1 MSAAVHKRRPS
12 LLQSSSFLIPPIRR
26 QNSKGANFSSPEITD
41 REDLIKTLR
50 AISSEIAK
58 AVLLDVQE
66 SIDQLSRSLND
77 KIDTVLAE
85 LGSERATT
93 ASPASSSNRRVSAA
107 DRKHSR
113 ILFDQPG
120 STNDLSGSDL
130 DVASPTNQARIVF
143 GRRNRNIPITEK
155 TASIPHL
162 PGAPQTETSP
172 LPSRRVARGASREH
186 PPRASGSHR
195 TSSSSSRS
203 SSPSER
209 ARRQE
214 GRRARASITNF
225 NAEEPRRRGS
235 LDRTQSGGNRGWRNS
250 HDAIEQNDEEVPSSR
265 DRSGRASDSSL
276 AAKTIPEYRE
286 CELNPAMMLFL
297 MMGAGVTPVVC
308 SGATPGEAKSAEVG
322 ETNAGSESP
331 VAELTHGHLKE
342 LLERYQR
349 DGGVVVH
356 LEGRYTAAEVEEKSV
371 ARARASTAGA
381 NKTSERTSVTKRTG
395 RRAAV
400 NLLALSSKLNL
411 QGLITEEGSER
422 MMTVTEQLTMIA
434 TSTATAVRN
443 FFKEPVSP
451 SSSGRIVW
459 DMILAAALVYV
470 IIGIPF
476 EAAFVANEGSYPSS
490 QLVLDAILLIDV
502 LLQFQ
507 TQFSENGAL
516 ISSRKRI
523 ARRYLKSWLWPELLT
538 SIPWGLFISKYS
550 RELSAIKLGRTLSL
564 ARLGNMTMTI
574 MAKVEYRVQSEIWWI
589 ILGVLKL
596 VSALLVMCHWGACL
610 WWLVGKLSI
619 EDHDISWITAMDM
632 VDATRAQQY
641 VAAMY
646 FMTTTLTTVGYGDV
660 TPETHVERL
669 FCIFAEIV
677 AGNGKSRVCKIAKC
691 DVSLCE
697 VFALFSGLLCAL
709 MLTYDESGSQYR
721 AKLKDAMRYMN
732 KHKLESSLRIRVRH
746 FLHQLFENQTNL
758 ESRRALVEFLRT
770 SESLQRD
777 VYVGLMGKMLKRYSW
792 FKGLSHEILGK
803 VCSVC
808 EDLYYAPTDVMIYA
822 SEDADGMYFVVRGS
836 IELGWEPDNSAV
848 TQSGGP
854 LDFLH
859 DARGGTSTEVSSEAG
874 DGRFIRRPV
883 TFRKLAS
890 SAHLTSI
897 SNLLGA
903 ASRMY
908 GDFFTGGSGPG
919 EASFGPIPLGS
930 NPLKEIEGGKGKT
943 KMGAG
948 SYCGQMSLF
957 APYVWPRTAVCSC
970 FCEVYHIGSA
980 KFKEKMYESED
991 SKTIYNEK
999 ALCVAAREGNLR
1011 IVEDLLHNEKVDAD
1025 CVDEDGLR
1033 PLFHAISRK
1042 HARIVTALLVA
1053 GADADSP
1060 FHLAQDDPLSDG
1072 LAAVD
1077 GQQSVPQHAKRKQV
1091 IEPWNFRN
1099 ALCPLHM
1106 AMFTCSLPVVRAV
1119 CDHTDFSALPEREV
1133 SRIMAY
1139 AAMAG
1144 YTAVVESALENLA
1157 PDGPGSA
1164 EARETIVNKL
1174 DDTAGYSLVHY
1185 ASESGQEKLLYSL
1198 LLKRADPGKAAADG
1212 SMPIHLCARKGYD
1225 VCLTQLLEHGA
1236 DPIATNT
1243 LGQTAL
1249 DIALANNK
1257 FDIVNL
1263 LKALNIHELAKS
1275 GELEAIQNAA
1285 SQGCNLDRTHPKTGF
1300 APLYYAAER
1309 GNIEI
1314 MKLLLENGADPNR
1327 SEPTTF
1333 TALYAAINKGQNEA
1347 VKLLLEWQADPNQV
1361 VGNVDPAKRSFGTS
1375 PLAAAIKKG
1384 SSELVDLLLDTGDV
1398 ALTAEEF
1405 KTAFEKKSKPSIKR
1419 LMKALSPDF
1428 PARYQAIW
1436 ELRSSNGESLI
1447 QHFARKGDVKI
1458 LEMAN
1463 EFNAN
1468 FGERFASVLGGA
1480 PLDIQVEEA
1489 EAGAGSALSIAALA
1503 GKDKA
1508 VTWLIEKAKVPVRWE
1523 SLAKILIQLCR
1534 VKIKIV
1540 PVVQILIPIYER
1552 LAPDFD
1558 EANASD
1564 DEELVTITDLF
1575 AEAVKAP
1582 NYQLVKYLL
1591 DDHKRGINL
1600 KRLLESYGPTIMF
1613 RSDSVTS
1620 LSNSLGA
1627 IEGVALEGGLV
1638 VEAVK
1643 TKDAKVVKLLVEFLN
1658 GGMIK
1663 LNEEDQD
1670 TWNLTQAIGL
1680 AQEQGATETSEWLA
1694 SHLPRPKEDKS
1705 GTSFFTN
1712 ESNKKSTK
1720 RSSLISQFKSTG
1732 KEFATSSARG
1742 SALFSNNHSSTAQWS
1757 ERLLMKLGIALLCLL
1772 WGMQAEAGGRTLD
1785 ADFPQFVGYLRDRC
1799 GMEKVADPDID
1810 TAILD
1815 RLSMEADTTGRDD
1828 RPWLLW
1834 YTTDGKITP
1843 PGRSSSPVANAT
1855 FFPYWE
1861 RLGWGMLYGGF
1872 DTPQES
1878 QERHHKILWI
1888 TDCGDVVFSQLAL
1901 WTLLLVHPVNIHRH
1915 PVLRLHWRRGVSTAL
1930 LLPEKVSFS
1939 VCTVNGLIPLRLGGM
1954 LSDSASMSSS
1964 YPWSSGDRSWWRPEA
1979 LYFLEQ
1985 TLARLHSSQL
1995 ETTALMAATA
2005 LTTRLSLGGFIDPT
2019 SGICFMGYLIDL
2031 GFGRDGTVRCR
2042 NALECLLTEL
2052 HAAVTD
2058 GRIPDCSLLANGNSR
2073 SPLIESIL
2081 TRFSGFTHPDH
2092 HLYSCRR
2099 EGKRIELLFDYI
2111 TSTERYPREVRRQQM
2126 YAMGYLEGLATAEY
2140 LWLFYH
2146 LNTERIVGPPG
2157 ERTPGGTWMKD
2168 SYFAPILTNFM
2179 EGNHNHQECRLEPDY
2194 LQLAL
2199 GYYCQLL
2206 GLLDGY
2212 NRAVGTNSRAKY
2224 TPSTSKSILT
2234 FLDILAI
2241 NADGQLPELQQ
2252 IGLDHQSLG
2261 EIRPH
2266 KHDEREV
2273 LNSLEKA
2280 SVPQRCSA
2288 LVKLVRNSAGLVT
2301 DVISAHTTWES
2312 FPEMVRVM
2320 KEISAPMVK
2329 QDRTDA
2335 TLQFSSYPGCIS
2347 STDDWVIRPSM
2358 WLVSF
2363 ETTTNIIQPGQFGTP
2378 EFTPDFIRI
2387 MIVVSLSHDTESW
2400 KNIMETCD
2408 LPSGTYNSQ
2417 WLVVDYQKVKQA
2429 ADDKSAN
2436 LLDGSVMVLESAPGA
2451 EENEYGVFESRDMSK
2466 HVSENGHFAGF
2477 NEAMFPTIRRHLGSD
2492 SAPYPQDGRYAVFQ
2506 QLAPMVHDIA
2516 TMYSVMQFNE
2526 PGNRGSIAPLNAD
2539 DGGADLKITNLAT
2552 MKEKGGSWAYSGPP
2566 RVHGYTADGR
2576 ARRNEYVEK
2585 KMSDFFESP
2594 KARLSWEFPL
2604 VLFVAQDQR
2613 MCMSKRCQPDF
2624 MTDPRDLKTIV
2635 NNSPSSSISMDAADC
2650 AYLCVERE

>member
-12 LLQSSSFLIPPIRR
+12 LLQSSSLLIPPIRR

-66 SIDQLSRSLND
+66 SIDQLSRSLDD
-77 KIDTVLAE
+77 KLDTVLAE

-93 ASPASSSNRRVSAA
+93 ASPASSSDRRVSAAA

-113 ILFDQPG
+113 ILSDRPG
-120 STNDLSGSDL
+120 STNDLSGSDI

-143 GRRNRNIPITEK
+143 GRRNRNIPQQ
-155 TASIPHL
+155 S
-162 PGAPQTETSP
+162 
-172 LPSRRVARGASREH
+172 
-186 PPRASGSHR
+186 
-195 TSSSSSRS
+195 
-203 SSPSER
+203 

-225 NAEEPRRRGS
+225 NAEAEPRRRGS
-235 LDRTQSGGNRGWRNS
+235 LDRTQSGGNRGRRNS
-250 HDAIEQNDEEVPSSR
+250 HDAIEQNEEE
-265 DRSGRASDSSL
+265 
-276 AAKTIPEYRE
+276 AATR
-286 CELNPAMMLFL
+286 
-297 MMGAGVTPVVC
+297 V
-308 SGATPGEAKSAEVG
+308 EAQSAEVA
-322 ETNAGSESP
+322 ENNAGTESP

-342 LLERYQR
+342 LLERY
-349 DGGVVVH
+349 
-356 LEGRYTAAEVEEKSV
+356 TAAEIEEKSV

-434 TSTATAVRN
+434 TSTATAVRD

-502 LLQFQ
+502 LLQFH

-677 AGNGKSRVCKIAKC
+677 AGN
-691 DVSLCE
+691 

-792 FKGLSHEILGK
+792 FRGLSHEILGK

-854 LDFLH
+854 LYFLH
-859 DARGGTSTEVSSEAG
+859 DGRGGTSTEVSSEAG

-883 TFRKLAS
+883 TFSKLAS

-897 SNLLGA
+897 SNLLRA

-919 EASFGPIPLGS
+919 EASFGPIRLGS
-930 NPLKEIEGGKGKT
+930 NQLKEIEGGKGKA

-1025 CVDEDGLR
+1025 CADEDGLR
-1033 PLFHAISRK
+1033 PLFHAISGRK
-1042 HARIVTALLVA
+1042 HAGIVTALLVA

-1060 FHLAQDDPLSDG
+1060 FHLAQDDPLSEG

-1077 GQQSVPQHAKRKQV
+1077 GQQSVPQHAKRGQG
-1091 IEPWNFRN
+1091 IEPWNLRN
-1099 ALCPLHM
+1099 ALCPLRM
-1106 AMFTCSLPVVRAV
+1106 AMLTCSLPVVRAV

-1164 EARETIVNKL
+1164 EARETIVNNL

-1185 ASESGQEKLLYSL
+1185 ASENGQEKLLYSL

-1249 DIALANNK
+1249 DIALANSK

-1263 LKALNIHELAKS
+1263 LKALNIHELAKN

-1285 SQGCNLDRTHPKTGF
+1285 CQGCNLDRTHPKTGF

-1384 SSELVDLLLDTGDV
+1384 SSGLVDLLLDTGDV

-1405 KTAFEKKSKPSIKR
+1405 KTAFDKKSKPFIKR

-1458 LEMAN
+1458 LEMAK

-1468 FGERFASVLGGA
+1468 FGERFASVLGGVT
-1480 PLDIQVEEA
+1480 LHNDGEEA
-1489 EAGAGSALSIAALA
+1489 ETGAGSALSIAALA

-1508 VTWLIEKAKVPVRWE
+1508 VTWLIEKAKVPIRWE
-1523 SLAKILIQLCR
+1523 SLAQILIQLCSM
-1534 VKIKIV
+1534 KTKIV
-1540 PVVQILIPIYER
+1540 PVVQILIPIHER

-1558 EANASD
+1558 EANVSE
-1564 DEELVTITDLF
+1564 DEQLVTITDLF

-1600 KRLLESYGPTIMF
+1600 KRLLESYGPSIMF

-1658 GGMIK
+1658 SGMIK

-1712 ESNKKSTK
+1712 ESNKKNYGRRSSKASPGTK
-1720 RSSLISQFKSTG
+1720 RSSLVSQLKSTG
-1732 KEFATSSARG
+1732 KESATSSARG
-1742 SALFSNNHSSTAQWS
+1742 SALFSNNHSSMAQWS
-1757 ERLLMKLGIALLCLL
+1757 ERLLMKLVIALLCLL
-1772 WGMQAEAGGRTLD
+1772 WGIQAEAGGRTLD
-1785 ADFPQFVGYLRDRC
+1785 VDFPQFVGYLRDRC

-1815 RLSMEADTTGRDD
+1815 RLWMEADTTGRDD

-1834 YTTDGKITP
+1834 YTTDGKITH

-1872 DTPQES
+1872 DTPQEP
-1878 QERHHKILWI
+1878 QERHHKMVLLNVVGWRRTSLLKRMISELPAGCSMVHKLWI
-1888 TDCGDVVFSQLAL
+1888 TDCGDVVFSQPAL
-1901 WTLLLVHPVNIHRH
+1901 WTLLLVQPVNIYRH
-1915 PVLRLHWRRGVSTAL
+1915 PVLRLHWRRGVCTAL
-1930 LLPEKVSFS
+1930 PPEKVSFS
-1939 VCTVNGLIPLRLGGM
+1939 VRTYLCPLRIPGPLVTDLGGG
-1954 LSDSASMSSS
+1954 LKLSTFLSRLWHGFILPSWRRIKNITTSDS
-1964 YPWSSGDRSWWRPEA
+1964 
-1979 LYFLEQ
+1979 Q
-1985 TLARLHSSQL
+1985 TLGALVLS
-1995 ETTALMAATA
+1995 TALMAATA
-2005 LTTRLSLGGFIDPT
+2005 LTTRLSLGGFIEPT

-2031 GFGRDGTVRCR
+2031 GFGRDGTARCR
-2042 NALECLLTEL
+2042 NALECLLVEV

-2058 GRIPDCSLLANGNSR
+2058 GRIP
-2073 SPLIESIL
+2073 
-2081 TRFSGFTHPDH
+2081 
-2092 HLYSCRR
+2092 
-2099 EGKRIELLFDYI
+2099 
-2111 TSTERYPREVRRQQM
+2111 
-2126 YAMGYLEGLATAEY
+2126 
-2140 LWLFYH
+2140 
-2146 LNTERIVGPPG
+2146 
-2157 ERTPGGTWMKD
+2157 
-2168 SYFAPILTNFM
+2168 
-2179 EGNHNHQECRLEPDY
+2179 
-2194 LQLAL
+2194 
-2199 GYYCQLL
+2199 
-2206 GLLDGY
+2206 
-2212 NRAVGTNSRAKY
+2212 
-2224 TPSTSKSILT
+2224 
-2234 FLDILAI
+2234 
-2241 NADGQLPELQQ
+2241 
-2252 IGLDHQSLG
+2252 
-2261 EIRPH
+2261 
-2266 KHDEREV
+2266 
-2273 LNSLEKA
+2273 
-2280 SVPQRCSA
+2280 
-2288 LVKLVRNSAGLVT
+2288 
-2301 DVISAHTTWES
+2301 
-2312 FPEMVRVM
+2312 
-2320 KEISAPMVK
+2320 
-2329 QDRTDA
+2329 
-2335 TLQFSSYPGCIS
+2335 
-2347 STDDWVIRPSM
+2347 
-2358 WLVSF
+2358 
-2363 ETTTNIIQPGQFGTP
+2363 
-2378 EFTPDFIRI
+2378 
-2387 MIVVSLSHDTESW
+2387 
-2400 KNIMETCD
+2400 
-2408 LPSGTYNSQ
+2408 
-2417 WLVVDYQKVKQA
+2417 
-2429 ADDKSAN
+2429 
-2436 LLDGSVMVLESAPGA
+2436 
-2451 EENEYGVFESRDMSK
+2451 
-2466 HVSENGHFAGF
+2466 
-2477 NEAMFPTIRRHLGSD
+2477 
-2492 SAPYPQDGRYAVFQ
+2492 
-2506 QLAPMVHDIA
+2506 
-2516 TMYSVMQFNE
+2516 
-2526 PGNRGSIAPLNAD
+2526 
-2539 DGGADLKITNLAT
+2539 
-2552 MKEKGGSWAYSGPP
+2552 
-2566 RVHGYTADGR
+2566 
-2576 ARRNEYVEK
+2576 
-2585 KMSDFFESP
+2585 
-2594 KARLSWEFPL
+2594 
-2604 VLFVAQDQR
+2604 
-2613 MCMSKRCQPDF
+2613 
-2624 MTDPRDLKTIV
+2624 
-2635 NNSPSSSISMDAADC
+2635 
-2650 AYLCVERE
+2650 

>member
-50 AISSEIAK
+50 AISSDIAK

-93 ASPASSSNRRVSAA
+93 ASPASSSDRRVSAAA

-113 ILFDQPG
+113 ILFDRPG
-120 STNDLSGSDL
+120 STNDLSGSDH

-155 TASIPHL
+155 TASIPNL

-214 GRRARASITNF
+214 SRRARASITNF

-235 LDRTQSGGNRGWRNS
+235 LDRTQSGGNRGRRNS
-250 HDAIEQNDEEVPSSR
+250 HDAIEQNEEEGTTRV
-265 DRSGRASDSSL
+265 
-276 AAKTIPEYRE
+276 
-286 CELNPAMMLFL
+286 
-297 MMGAGVTPVVC
+297 
-308 SGATPGEAKSAEVG
+308 EAQSAEVG
-322 ETNAGSESP
+322 ETNVGSESP

-349 DGGVVVH
+349 DRGVIEH
-356 LEGRYTAAEVEEKSV
+356 FEGRYTAAEIEEKSV

-422 MMTVTEQLTMIA
+422 SRVGDGVLTMIA
-434 TSTATAVRN
+434 TSTATAVRD

-476 EAAFVANEGSYPSS
+476 EAAFVASEGSYPSS

-502 LLQFQ
+502 LLQFH

-677 AGNGKSRVCKIAKC
+677 AGN
-691 DVSLCE
+691 
-697 VFALFSGLLCAL
+697 F
-709 MLTYDESGSQYR
+709 
-721 AKLKDAMRYMN
+721 RYMN

-822 SEDADGMYFVVRGS
+822 SEDADGMYFVG
-836 IELGWEPDNSAV
+836 
-848 TQSGGP
+848 
-854 LDFLH
+854 
-859 DARGGTSTEVSSEAG
+859 TEVSSEAG

-930 NPLKEIEGGKGKT
+930 NPLKEIEGGKGKA

-970 FCEVYHIGSA
+970 FCEVL
-980 KFKEKMYESED
+980 
-991 SKTIYNEK
+991 KT
-999 ALCVAAREGNLR
+999 CSTMRR
-1011 IVEDLLHNEKVDAD
+1011 SDAD

-1033 PLFHAISRK
+1033 PLFHAIRK

-1077 GQQSVPQHAKRKQV
+1077 GQQSAPQHTKRGQV
-1091 IEPWNFRN
+1091 IEPWNFRKSITEQVEVMH
-1099 ALCPLHM
+1099 CVHCVWR
-1106 AMFTCSLPVVRAV
+1106 CSLVLSPVVRAV

-1263 LKALNIHELAKS
+1263 LKALNIHELAKN

-1327 SEPTTF
+1327 SE
-1333 TALYAAINKGQNEA
+1333 GQNEA

-1405 KTAFEKKSKPSIKR
+1405 KTAFEKKSKPFIKR

-1458 LEMAN
+1458 LEMAKEN
-1463 EFNAN
+1463 
-1468 FGERFASVLGGA
+1468 
-1480 PLDIQVEEA
+1480 QT
-1489 EAGAGSALSIAALA
+1489 LSIAALA

-1523 SLAKILIQLCR
+1523 SLAKILMQLCR
-1534 VKIKIV
+1534 LKIKVV

-1558 EANASD
+1558 ERNASD

-1591 DDHKRGINL
+1591 DDHKRGMIL
-1600 KRLLESYGPTIMF
+1600 KRLLESYGPSIMF

-1658 GGMIK
+1658 GGLIK

-1720 RSSLISQFKSTG
+1720 RSSLISQLKSTG
-1732 KEFATSSARG
+1732 KESSTSSARG
-1742 SALFSNNHSSTAQWS
+1742 SALFSNNHSSMAQWS
-1757 ERLLMKLGIALLCLL
+1757 ERLLMKLGVALSCLL
-1772 WGMQAEAGGRTLD
+1772 WGIQAEAGGRTLD
-1785 ADFPQFVGYLRDRC
+1785 ADFPRFVEYLRDRC
-1799 GMEKVADPDID
+1799 GMEKVADPEID

-1815 RLSMEADTTGRDD
+1815 RLSTEADTTGRDD

-1834 YTTDGKITP
+1834 YTTDGKIT
-1843 PGRSSSPVANAT
+1843 
-1855 FFPYWE
+1855 
-1861 RLGWGMLYGGF
+1861 
-1872 DTPQES
+1872 
-1878 QERHHKILWI
+1878 
-1888 TDCGDVVFSQLAL
+1888 
-1901 WTLLLVHPVNIHRH
+1901 HP
-1915 PVLRLHWRRGVSTAL
+1915 
-1930 LLPEKVSFS
+1930 
-1939 VCTVNGLIPLRLGGM
+1939 
-1954 LSDSASMSSS
+1954 DS
-1964 YPWSSGDRSWWRPEA
+1964 
-1979 LYFLEQ
+1979 Q
-1985 TLARLHSSQL
+1985 TLGAPS
-1995 ETTALMAATA
+1995 TALMAATS
-2005 LTTRLSLGGFIDPT
+2005 LTTRLSLGGFIDPA
-2019 SGICFMGYLIDL
+2019 SGICFMG
-2031 GFGRDGTVRCR
+2031 
-2042 NALECLLTEL
+2042 
-2052 HAAVTD
+2052 
-2058 GRIPDCSLLANGNSR
+2058 
-2073 SPLIESIL
+2073 
-2081 TRFSGFTHPDH
+2081 
-2092 HLYSCRR
+2092 
-2099 EGKRIELLFDYI
+2099 
-2111 TSTERYPREVRRQQM
+2111 

-2194 LQLAL
+2194 LQLAH

-2224 TPSTSKSILT
+2224 TPSTSKSILA

-2288 LVKLVRNSAGLVT
+2288 LVKLVRNSAGSVT
-2301 DVISAHTTWES
+2301 DVISA
-2312 FPEMVRVM
+2312 
-2320 KEISAPMVK
+2320 
-2329 QDRTDA
+2329 Q
-2335 TLQFSSYPGCIS
+2335 
-2347 STDDWVIRPSM
+2347 
-2358 WLVSF
+2358 
-2363 ETTTNIIQPGQFGTP
+2363 
-2378 EFTPDFIRI
+2378 
-2387 MIVVSLSHDTESW
+2387 
-2400 KNIMETCD
+2400 
-2408 LPSGTYNSQ
+2408 
-2417 WLVVDYQKVKQA
+2417 
-2429 ADDKSAN
+2429 
-2436 LLDGSVMVLESAPGA
+2436 
-2451 EENEYGVFESRDMSK
+2451 
-2466 HVSENGHFAGF
+2466 
-2477 NEAMFPTIRRHLGSD
+2477 
-2492 SAPYPQDGRYAVFQ
+2492 
-2506 QLAPMVHDIA
+2506 
-2516 TMYSVMQFNE
+2516 
-2526 PGNRGSIAPLNAD
+2526 
-2539 DGGADLKITNLAT
+2539 
-2552 MKEKGGSWAYSGPP
+2552 
-2566 RVHGYTADGR
+2566 
-2576 ARRNEYVEK
+2576 
-2585 KMSDFFESP
+2585 
-2594 KARLSWEFPL
+2594 
-2604 VLFVAQDQR
+2604 
-2613 MCMSKRCQPDF
+2613 
-2624 MTDPRDLKTIV
+2624 
-2635 NNSPSSSISMDAADC
+2635 
-2650 AYLCVERE
+2650 